1 MNKEYFMTRNTYCI
15 RLLINTPTL
24 VCILFSVFISS
35 LVSASK
41 AHSTEQKISLHDVLV
56 STLKHHPQVKQALT
70 IEQQAQASQLQ
81 SQGAFDW
88 QVEQESFARTSGFYN
103 GWLLDQEISRALPV
117 ANAKVAGGYRISDGS
132 FPIYE
137 DVNRTLSGGE
147 AYVELE
153 LSLLRNRNI
162 DKNRAAVID
171 ADIDLDLAGEK
182 QKLILNKLLLEA
194 SLQFIDWMR
203 AQQSL
208 EIVEQLVLLA
218 KNRQNAISQKVA
230 AGELARITLTEFTV
244 TLLRREAELIS
255 MQQALENQR
264 IGLSMF
270 LRTSDSTPLILPAT
284 TQASTALEASLKTLP
299 PKPDLINALNR
310 HPQIAEFELEIAKL
324 KAKLNL
330 NKDAVRPQLDLKV
343 KLSNDIGS
351 GSQTLEGFN
360 SYVGLDFSVPIGQ
373 REAKGRIENNR
384 AELARVS
391 SQQREARERIN
402 MRLDQALA
410 ALRNFSQLSALR
422 ESQAELA
429 QQLMNEEQLRF
440 DSGDSDLFLL
450 NARETD
456 MARARLAALE
466 ANISLLKQ
474 HFVILA
480 SSATLHERVRLQ

>member
-1 MNKEYFMTRNTYCI
+1 MARNTYCI

-24 VCILFSVFISS
+24 VCILLSVFVSS
-35 LVSASK
+35 LFSASK
-41 AHSTEQKISLHDVLV
+41 AYSTEQKISLHDVLV
-56 STLKHHPQVKQALT
+56 STLKHHPQVNQALT
-70 IEQQAQASQLQ
+70 IQQQAQASQLQ
-81 SQGAFDW
+81 SQGTFDW

-270 LRTSDSTPLILPAT
+270 LRTSDGTPLILPAT
-284 TQASTALEASLKTLP
+284 TQVSTALEAS
-299 PKPDLINALNR
+299 
-310 HPQIAEFELEIAKL
+310 
-324 KAKLNL
+324 
-330 NKDAVRPQLDLKV
+330 
-343 KLSNDIGS
+343 
-351 GSQTLEGFN
+351 GFN

-373 REAKGRIENNR
+373 REAKGRIESNR